1 MRTRTRTETTS
12 FPSELITSPSGRSL
26 GTCGSQEDPM
36 TRFQRHVASKHSG
49 TKDVQLNIIETMVDN
64 PLPNYAE
71 LRKKGKVLPTTRMTF
86 TRDVYAEERIR
97 VGYLYY
103 RYKFED
109 CEDYPGR
116 FKIPAS
122 WGYQYV
128 DAPKGRLT
136 AFSSVSESRINAA
149 KVEAKSKLHSQGMDV
164 LTFASEF
171 HKTLAMLTSFRS
183 NLEKSVVETVEILI
197 RDLKRRK
204 RRDPKYRLPKSFTQF
219 YRLFESY
226 WLEFRFGWR
235 ILWYDLKEL
244 DSWLSEKADKSRLIV
259 GRFREEWTE
268 TSNKTG
274 GATKDTRDMKI
285 HVGYPG
291 MLDPSKL
298 GYANAVNTA
307 WDILPFSLVVDWFFN
322 VQETILAHTSAPAN
336 VRALPE
342 SSYLVTTCVCKR
354 EWSVDMVGAG
364 GYDNVI
370 YTNQPKVLYVE
381 GLKKTRE
388 PIGDPRL
395 TFPTFVGG
403 PQGYQWLDFA
413 TLIRPMI
420 RAMGLLR

>member
-12 FPSELITSPSGRSL
+12 FPSELMTDLSGSSG
-26 GTCGSQEDPM
+26 GTCTKQEDP
-36 TRFQRHVASKHSG
+36 TTEYQRRAAKQYSG
-49 TKDVQLNIIETMVDN
+49 RKDVRLDIIETMVDN

-71 LRKKGKVLPTTRMTF
+71 LRRGGKILPTTRMTF
-86 TRDVYAEERIR
+86 TREIYAEEPIR

-103 RYKFED
+103 RYKFND
-109 CEDYPGR
+109 CENYPDR
-116 FKIPAS
+116 KSMPSS
-122 WGYQYV
+122 WGYRRV
-128 DAPKGRLT
+128 DAPRGRLT
-136 AFSSVSESRINAA
+136 RFSSVSESRVNAA
-149 KVEAKSKLHSQGMDV
+149 KVEAKSRLHSQGMDV

-171 HKTLAMLTSFRS
+171 HQTLAMLTSFRK
-183 NLEKSVVETVEILI
+183 NLVKSVVETTKILV

-204 RRDPKYRLPKSFTQF
+204 RRNPKYRLPKSYKQF
-219 YRLFESY
+219 YDLFESY
-226 WLEFRFGWR
+226 WLEYRFGWR
-235 ILWYDLKEL
+235 ILWYDFKEL
-244 DSWLSEKADKSRLIV
+244 DSWLSEKADKPRLIV

-268 TSNKTG
+268 AGSFAGK
-274 GATKDTRDMKI
+274 ATKDTREMKI

-342 SSYLVTTCVCKR
+342 SAYLVTTCVSKR
-354 EWSVDMVGAG
+354 EWSVDMVGPG

-370 YTNQPKVLYVE
+370 YTNQPNVLYIE

-395 TFPTFVGG
+395 SFPTFVGG
-403 PQGYQWLDFA
+403 PKGYQRLDFA
-413 TLIRPMI
+413 ALVRPMI
-420 RAMGLLR
+420 RAMGALR